1 MGISAI
7 GVSWDFFF
15 CQKYVAAIDHVFQG
29 LMRRTFV
36 AGVAVVTNFT
46 ETLEVCTVIS
56 RRDHK
61 ASYSES
67 RNTLPV
73 NSGIVV
79 SVLTDSD
86 FRTATRFI
94 PGSTLPV
101 LSSTSVSVFDCNQDS
116 SCAPYGQWHTSH
128 GFVFWSYPPNPTDS
142 EYLGHTCRCFVTQSF
157 SV

>member
-56 RRDHK
+56 RRDGHNLPTGVIILPFYDI
-61 ASYSES
+61 SDNSEQCTRTRS
-67 RNTLPV
+67 KHCTHR
-73 NSGIVV
+73 VV
-79 SVLTDSD
+79 SHQRSNRPDKEQGGDSL
-86 FRTATRFI
+86 A
-94 PGSTLPV
+94 
-101 LSSTSVSVFDCNQDS
+101 
-116 SCAPYGQWHTSH
+116 
-128 GFVFWSYPPNPTDS
+128 S
-142 EYLGHTCRCFVTQSF
+142 ECCKMLAKFE
-157 SV
+157 